1 MTPEQLAQFLQM
13 AAAGQL
19 GAVQPAVL
27 QKSIM
32 TEQETEDDYEESED
46 FEDEEN

>member
-1 MTPEQLAQFLQM
+1 MFF
-13 AAAGQL
+13 
-19 GAVQPAVL
+19 V

>member
-1 MTPEQLAQFLQM
+1 MKS
-13 AAAGQL
+13 AAGQL
-19 GAVQPAVL
+19 GAAQPEVL
-27 QKSIM
+27 QRAIM